1 MSAILTGSPSW
12 SPHNPLCHLTA
23 TLHEML
29 RILQRVQV
37 LNRLSAALAFITFAG
52 VLIIFLVLLV
62 GRNAGAGYSLVT
74 AFVIFVSSVPIGIP
88 VVTTTV
94 LAVGARQMAKEKAIV
109 ARWAFLSLHG
119 VPTGAWDAHTRRQ
132 SCHFSPDAATGLML

>member
-1 MSAILTGSPSW
+1 MEGPSQESHNIGAVTIHKMLTGA
-12 SPHNPLCHLTA
+12 HAL
-23 TLHEML
+23 
-29 RILQRVQV
+29 QV
-37 LNRLSAALAFITFAG
+37 LNRLSAALAFISFAG

-109 ARWAFLSLHG
+109 TRWVSSCLSHYHR
-119 VPTGAWDAHTRRQ
+119 GAW
-132 SCHFSPDAATGLML
+132 C